1 MIDAAVEGF
10 AWAMAEL
17 GSNTPAGALER
28 HGDATVLVSGAA
40 VPSLNYVMV
49 MTQAPDPADVASAA
63 TAIQAYGVPWGMEF
77 RHAPTDEIIALA
89 AGLGLGR
96 HTRPQFMTVRP
107 EDLVRRRTAL
117 TIETVGP
124 EHWEEYTDVL
134 TRGFEAPAGI
144 FGATMGGPVLGL
156 PGFRGYLARTAD
168 GAVGTALSTVK
179 DGALCV
185 FNVAV
190 RPSARGRGIGRAL
203 TEAALAQDFTVACL
217 QSSTAGRPLYE
228 SMGFRAAE
236 RWHTLEPA

>member
-1 MIDAAVEGF
+1 
-10 AWAMAEL
+10 
-17 GSNTPAGALER
+17 
-28 HGDATVLVSGAA
+28 
-40 VPSLNYVMV
+40 
-49 MTQAPDPADVASAA
+49 
-63 TAIQAYGVPWGMEF
+63 
-77 RHAPTDEIIALA
+77 
-89 AGLGLGR
+89 
-96 HTRPQFMTVRP
+96 
-107 EDLVRRRTAL
+107 
-117 TIETVGP
+117 
-124 EHWEEYTDVL
+124 
-134 TRGFEAPAGI
+134 
-144 FGATMGGPVLGL
+144 MGGPVLGL